1 MSQLKFA
8 DRMDVSRIRKKER
21 RIKRDRKGGK
31 EVTLMQIIEKRG
43 EGGHKGKSI

>member
-31 EVTLMQIIEKRG
+31 EGIVLPI
-43 EGGHKGKSI
+43 